1 MMTRRLAVEA
11 DAMAS
16 FVQTKAHTQWI
27 GIAMDATTRPVMA
40 CHVGDRSRTS
50 AKLLGAKMPDA
61 SHQHAPCDTDQYVVY
76 SRVIPTAQT
85 RAIGTLARKTPHI
98 ERFNHTLRQRVSRLV
113 REALSCSTK
122 LANPIGAIKVFI
134 GHDNLTKAPA

>member
-1 MMTRRLAVEA
+1 MMTRRLEVES

-16 FVQTKAHTQWI
+16 FVQTKAHTQWR

-50 AKLLGAKMPDA
+50 AKRLGAKMPDA
-61 SHQHAPCDTDQYVVY
+61 SRQHATGYTDQYVVY
-76 SRVIPTAQT
+76 VRVIPTAQP
-85 RAIGTLARKTPHI
+85 RATSTLARKTPHL
-98 ERFNHTLRQRVSRLV
+98 ERFNHTLRPRVSRAI

-122 LANPIGAIKVFI
+122 LANPIGAIKVFMC
-134 GHDNLTKAPA
+134 HVNLTNAPA